1 MEEKIKIEPK
11 KTTKSP
17 VLAAILSF
25 LPGVGSMYNGLF
37 VKGIIQLIIF
47 AGLVE
52 AQSRGGAQPFL
63 GILLAGYIFYAIF
76 DAAHDARQIN
86 AQAVEHE
93 KPSTSKIAIDMD
105 VEVKTERP
113 SGSISWG
120 IILIVLGLVFLL
132 ANFGVISYDS
142 FIKFW
147 PLALLLL
154 GLKLIIDHY
163 KSEKK

>member
-1 MEEKIKIEPK
+1 MEERIKIEPK

-17 VLAAILSF
+17 VLAAFLSL

-52 AQSRGGAQPFL
+52 AQSHGGAQPFL

-86 AQAVEHE
+86 SQSAEEE
-93 KPSTSKIAIDMD
+93 KPSSPKIDMD
-105 VEVKTERP
+105 VEVKIEKS

-120 IILIVLGLVFLL
+120 IILIALGVVFLL

-163 KSEKK
+163 KSEKKS